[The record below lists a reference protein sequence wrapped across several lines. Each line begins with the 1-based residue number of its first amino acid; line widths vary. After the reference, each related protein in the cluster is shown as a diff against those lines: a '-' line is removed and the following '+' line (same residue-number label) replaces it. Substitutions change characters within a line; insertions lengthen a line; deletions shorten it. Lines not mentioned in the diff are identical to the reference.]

1 MTQRLEPL
9 DPHSEAASEGM
20 IAITSKTKDITLDC
34 NNFTLKTKQKTTI
47 DAKGDLAMKGMNTK
61 LDGNMKLD
69 MKGGIGLTLKGGMAQ
84 AAFQGVSVNINNGA
98 LEVM

>member
-1 MTQRLEPL
+1 
-9 DPHSEAASEGM
+9 
-20 IAITSKTKDITLDC
+20 
-34 NNFTLKTKQKTTI
+34 
-47 DAKGDLAMKGMNTK
+47 MKGMNTK